1 MRRPGRMPGKEISMQ
16 LLVHIT
22 NHETSVTPILSAM
35 MKEGIHGA
43 TVVDCEGML
52 SAIDHSSEE
61 PPPIFGSLRAFLN
74 PERQPNKMILA
85 VLKDEDIP
93 RVREIIHGIAGDM
106 KLPNT
111 GILFTVPVMN
121 WEGVSHR

>member
-1 MRRPGRMPGKEISMQ
+1 
-16 LLVHIT
+16 
-22 NHETSVTPILSAM
+22 
-35 MKEGIHGA
+35 
-43 TVVDCEGML
+43 
-52 SAIDHSSEE
+52 
-61 PPPIFGSLRAFLN
+61 
-74 PERQPNKMILA
+74 MILA

>member
-1 MRRPGRMPGKEISMQ
+1 MRKERKQNMQ

-22 NHETSVTPILSAM
+22 THETSVSPILAKM
-35 MKEGIHGA
+35 MDAGIHGA

-52 SAIDHSSEE
+52 SAIDRSSEE

-74 PERQPNKMILA
+74 PERQQNKMIMV

-93 RVREIIHGIAGDM
+93 AVREIIHSVAGDM

-111 GILFTVPVMN
+111 SILFTVPVMN